1 MTSLALPQDEDPV
14 SSKCFCWLRH
24 GFHYGTQSCDV
35 HVHEDLP
42 MQDMKRRNKTV
53 NEGDEGVP
61 RASFL
66 FHLLLRLPSLNRTS
80 VMDTQ
85 ELLASHMS
93 GVQNCVVFSCQEIK
107 PYGRPY
113 ARLTFLY
120 VLLTA
125 THVCMASL
133 TLCLRQ
139 RYASPLWSHV
149 LCCCKI
155 PFSFHMI
162 VLMQTVWF
170 PACTLPFPWFQLSE
184 RKLLQICLGPAVMKV
199 Q

>member
-1 MTSLALPQDEDPV
+1 
-14 SSKCFCWLRH
+14 
-24 GFHYGTQSCDV
+24 
-35 HVHEDLP
+35 
-42 MQDMKRRNKTV
+42 
-53 NEGDEGVP
+53 
-61 RASFL
+61 
-66 FHLLLRLPSLNRTS
+66 
-80 VMDTQ
+80 MDTQ

-199 Q
+199 QWTNSASGSLTALFKSAHPYGKPYGHLTTSAKITVLTDFSPVPD

>member
-1 MTSLALPQDEDPV
+1 MLSGLISPLVHFLSRCLLFLLLQQLSFFFSLCCLFLNPLLLEPL
-14 SSKCFCWLRH
+14 LRH
-24 GFHYGTQSCDV
+24 WSRVVLSC
-35 HVHEDLP
+35 
-42 MQDMKRRNKTV
+42 R
-53 NEGDEGVP
+53 
-61 RASFL
+61 
-66 FHLLLRLPSLNRTS
+66 
-80 VMDTQ
+80 
-85 ELLASHMS
+85 
-93 GVQNCVVFSCQEIK
+93 EIK
-107 PYGRPY
+107 PYDRPY